1 MLPNVRARLLEL
13 TQDINNQVKI
23 AAIYAL
29 GEGGV
34 ALPEITARLLELSR
48 DINNDVKIAA
58 AKALGRMSRPGP
70 QR

>member
-1 MLPNVRARLLEL
+1 MLQNVKARLLEL
-13 TQDINNQVKI
+13 TQDINVQVKI

-29 GEGGV
+29 GEGGA
-34 ALPEITARLLELSR
+34 ALPDITERLLELSR

-58 AKALGRMSRPGP
+58 TKALGRMSRPGP